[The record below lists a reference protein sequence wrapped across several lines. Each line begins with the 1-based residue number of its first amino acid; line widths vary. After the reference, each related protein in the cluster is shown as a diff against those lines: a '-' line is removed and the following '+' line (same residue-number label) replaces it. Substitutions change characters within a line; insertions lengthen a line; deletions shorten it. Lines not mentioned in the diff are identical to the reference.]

1 VAGWTGGRRSIN
13 EISIELLER
22 WFLPERPPLAITH
35 SEVLGV
41 VPLEVTDALLD
52 EFHRPADRHERGV
65 MVEQV
70 MELLATSRPWSVHHV
85 SSDRGELMVMF
96 GTSWRVGRIAGI
108 EVRVDS
114 SWVVI
119 ALLIT
124 YSMYLRTSVLYPE
137 LSGGGAVVL
146 GIAATVLF
154 FGSVLVHELAH
165 AVVSQ
170 ARGIRVQDITLF
182 LFGGATRAKVDS
194 RGPSDEFLIALVGP
208 LTSGLLAGL
217 FAVVAGLG
225 GGYLSRPL
233 EGTFGYLAWTNLLL
247 AGFNLVPGFPLD
259 GGRLLRAA
267 IWRATGSLGR
277 ATRVASAAGQGVGWL
292 LVAAGVGWLLAGDLA
307 GGIWFGFIG
316 WFLVQAARSSYQE
329 LQLRDLLRGVEAEDV
344 MAANLV
350 RIPPELSLQDA
361 VDDYFMRYDHS
372 AFPVE
377 EQGRTIGLL
386 TLRGVRRVPREQWP
400 TSRVRDHMVPLGDQV
415 VVAPDA
421 RMDGVLGKLQDGDA
435 GRVLV
440 VQDGEVVGIITPT
453 DLARW
458 LRRWQMLDSR
468 AR

>member
-1 VAGWTGGRRSIN
+1 MAM
-13 EISIELLER
+13 L
-22 WFLPERPPLAITH
+22 
-35 SEVLGV
+35 
-41 VPLEVTDALLD
+41 
-52 EFHRPADRHERGV
+52 
-65 MVEQV
+65 
-70 MELLATSRPWSVHHV
+70 
-85 SSDRGELMVMF
+85 
-96 GTSWRVGRIAGI
+96 GTSWPVARIAGI

-124 YSMYLRTSVLYPE
+124 YSMYQQAADVYPE
-137 LSGGGAVVL
+137 LSGGGAVGL
-146 GIAATVLF
+146 GIGATVLF

-182 LFGGATRAKVDS
+182 LFGGATRARVES
-194 RGPSDEFLIALVGP
+194 RGPGDEFLIALVGP
-208 LTSGLLAGL
+208 LTSGLLAAL
-217 FAVVAGLG
+217 FGIAASLG
-225 GGYLSRPL
+225 REVLSRPIA
-233 EGTFGYLAWTNLLL
+233 GTLGYLAWTNLVL
-247 AGFNLVPGFPLD
+247 AAFNLVPGFPLD
-259 GGRLLRAA
+259 GGRLLRSA
-267 IWRATGSLGR
+267 IWKATGSIGR
-277 ATRVASAAGQGVGWL
+277 ATRVASLAGQGVGWL
-292 LVAAGVGWLLAGDLA
+292 LVAGGVAYLLVGNL
-307 GGIWFGFIG
+307 GGAIWFAFIG

-344 MAANLV
+344 MAGDLL

-372 AFPVE
+372 AFPVD

-400 TSRVRDHMVPLGDQV
+400 ARRVRDHMVPLGDQV

-440 VQDGEVVGIITPT
+440 VQDGEVVGIITPS
-453 DLARW
+453 DLTRW
-458 LRRWQMLDSR
+458 LRRWQALDSR
-468 AR
+468 PY

>member
-1 VAGWTGGRRSIN
+1 MA
-13 EISIELLER
+13 
-22 WFLPERPPLAITH
+22 
-35 SEVLGV
+35 
-41 VPLEVTDALLD
+41 
-52 EFHRPADRHERGV
+52 
-65 MVEQV
+65 
-70 MELLATSRPWSVHHV
+70 
-85 SSDRGELMVMF
+85 MF

-108 EVRVDS
+108 EVRIDS
-114 SWVVI
+114 SWAVI

-124 YSMYLRTSVLYPE
+124 YSMYLRLSVLYPE
-137 LSGGGAVVL
+137 LSGGGAVGL
-146 GIAATVLF
+146 AILATVLF
-154 FGSVLVHELAH
+154 FGSVLVHEFAH
-165 AVVSQ
+165 ALVAQ

-194 RGPSDEFLIALVGP
+194 RGPGDEFVIALVGP
-208 LTSGLLAGL
+208 LTSGLLAAL
-217 FAVVAGLG
+217 FGIVASLG
-225 GGYLSRPL
+225 RDVLSTPIAGIL
-233 EGTFGYLAWTNLLL
+233 GYLAWTNLIL

-277 ATRVASAAGQGVGWL
+277 ATRVASLAGQGVGWL
-292 LVAAGVGWLLAGDLA
+292 LVAAGVAWLLAGDL
-307 GGIWFGFIG
+307 GNGIWFAFIG

-329 LQLRDLLRGVEAEDV
+329 LQLQQLLRGVEAEDV
-344 MAANLV
+344 MARGLR

-372 AFPVE
+372 GFPVE

-400 TSRVRDHMVPLGDQV
+400 TRRVREQMVPLGDQV

-421 RMDGVLGKLQDGDA
+421 RMDGVLGKLQDGEA

-440 VQDGEVVGIITPT
+440 VQDGEVVGIITPS
-453 DLARW
+453 DLTRW
-458 LRRWQMLDSR
+458 LRRWQALELR

>member
-1 VAGWTGGRRSIN
+1 
-13 EISIELLER
+13 
-22 WFLPERPPLAITH
+22 
-35 SEVLGV
+35 
-41 VPLEVTDALLD
+41 
-52 EFHRPADRHERGV
+52 
-65 MVEQV
+65 
-70 MELLATSRPWSVHHV
+70 
-85 SSDRGELMVMF
+85 MF

-124 YSMYLRTSVLYPE
+124 YSMYLQVSRVYQDISAGE
-137 LSGGGAVVL
+137 AVAVGTL
-146 GIAATVLF
+146 ATVLF

-165 AVVSQ
+165 ALVSH

-194 RGPSDEFLIALVGP
+194 RGPGDEFLIAVVGP

-217 FAVVAGLG
+217 FGILAGLG
-225 GGYLSRPL
+225 RDVLSAPL
-233 EGTFGYLAWTNLLL
+233 AGTLGYLAWTNLLL

-259 GGRLLRAA
+259 GGRLLRSA
-267 IWRATGSLGR
+267 IWKTTGSLAR
-277 ATRVASAAGQGVGWL
+277 ATRIASAAGQGVGWL
-292 LVAAGVGWLLAGDLA
+292 LVAGGVVWLLAGDLA
-307 GGIWFGFIG
+307 GGIWFAFIG
-316 WFLVQAARSSYQE
+316 WFLVQAARSSYQD
-329 LQLRDLLRGVEAEDV
+329 LQLQQLLRGVEAEDV
-344 MAANLV
+344 MAADLV

-361 VDDYFMRYDHS
+361 VNHYFMRYDHS

-386 TLRGVRRVPREQWP
+386 TLRGVRQVPRNEWP
-400 TSRVRDHMVPLGDQV
+400 IRRVRELMVPLGDQV

-421 RMDGVLGKLQDGDA
+421 RMDGVVDKLQDGEA

-440 VQDGEVVGIITPT
+440 ARDGEVVGIITPS
-453 DLARW
+453 DLTRW
-458 LRRWQMLDSR
+458 LRRSPTLDGS

>member
-1 VAGWTGGRRSIN
+1 
-13 EISIELLER
+13 
-22 WFLPERPPLAITH
+22 
-35 SEVLGV
+35 
-41 VPLEVTDALLD
+41 
-52 EFHRPADRHERGV
+52 
-65 MVEQV
+65 
-70 MELLATSRPWSVHHV
+70 
-85 SSDRGELMVMF
+85 MF
-96 GTSWRVGRIAGI
+96 GTSWRVARIAGV

-124 YSMYLRTSVLYPE
+124 YSMYLRLSALYPE
-137 LSGGGAVVL
+137 LSGGGAVGL
-146 GIAATVLF
+146 AIGSAVLF

-165 AVVSQ
+165 ALVSQ

-182 LFGGATRAKVDS
+182 LFGGATRARVDS
-194 RGPSDEFLIALVGP
+194 RGPGDEFVIAVVGP
-208 LTSGLLAGL
+208 LTSGLLAALFGL
-217 FAVVAGLG
+217 VAGLG
-225 GGYLSRPL
+225 GDVLSRPL

-247 AGFNLVPGFPLD
+247 AAFNLVPGFPLD

-267 IWRATGSLGR
+267 IWKTTGSLPR
-277 ATRVASAAGQGVGWL
+277 ATRVASLAGQAVGWL
-292 LVAAGVGWLLAGDLA
+292 LVAGGVAWLLAGDLA
-307 GGIWFGFIG
+307 GGIWFAFIG

-344 MAANLV
+344 MAGDLR
-350 RIPPELSLQDA
+350 RIPPDLSLQDA
-361 VDDYFMRYDHS
+361 VDDYFMRYDHG
-372 AFPVE
+372 AFPVD

-400 TSRVRDHMVPLGDQV
+400 TSRARDHMVPLGEQV

-440 VQDGEVVGIITPT
+440 VTDGEVVGIITPS
-453 DLARW
+453 DLTRW
-458 LRRWQMLDSR
+458 LRRWRALDSR